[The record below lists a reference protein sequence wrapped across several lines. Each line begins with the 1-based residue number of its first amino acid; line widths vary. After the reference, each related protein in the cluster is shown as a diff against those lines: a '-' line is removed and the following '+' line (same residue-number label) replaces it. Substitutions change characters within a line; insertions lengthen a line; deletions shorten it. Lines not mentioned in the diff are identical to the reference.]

1 MSNRQIGTIV
11 LVIAMFIVAI
21 SVLFTNNLARS
32 LQAEEQKN
40 MSVWADA
47 TQQLIVAEND
57 ADIDFY
63 MSIIEKNTTIPV
75 YICDAEGKVLASRN
89 VGGKDLST
97 FHTASADRKNFQLS
111 TEKHH
116 GPLELK
122 IDESTTQYIYWDD
135 SRLLTQLRYVPY
147 AQFALIFIFIA
158 IAVITMLTGQRSEE
172 NLLWVGLSKETAHQ
186 LGTPISS
193 LNAWQQLLAE
203 AYPNDE
209 YVPQMKRDIDRLQMI
224 ADRFQKIG
232 SEPELKEMNL
242 IPVVE
247 DVVTYMRS
255 RISSRITIDDSS
267 LQGVSRNVYLNAPL
281 LKWVI
286 ENLLKNAVDA
296 ISGEGTISL
305 QIHENEHDV
314 MLDIADN
321 GKGIDIKTQR
331 HIFEP
336 GFTSK
341 ERGWGL
347 GLPLAKRIVE
357 QYHGGK
363 LLLKHSQPGV
373 GTTFRIVLEK
383 TENG

>member
-1 MSNRQIGTIV
+1 MSNRQIASIV

-21 SVLFTNNLARS
+21 SVLFTNNLARN

-40 MSVWADA
+40 MAIWAEA
-47 TQQLIVAEND
+47 TQQLILADEN
-57 ADIDFY
+57 ADIDFVT
-63 MSIIEKNTTIPV
+63 SIIEKNTTIPV
-75 YICDAEGKVLASRN
+75 YICDEEGNILASRN
-89 VGGKDLST
+89 VKPKANNQKLTAKD
-97 FHTASADRKNFQLS
+97 
-111 TEKHH
+111 HH
-116 GPLELK
+116 GPIELK

-135 SRLLTQLRYVPY
+135 SRLLTRLRYVPY

-172 NLLWVGLSKETAHQ
+172 NRLWVGLSKETAHQ

-193 LNAWQQLLAE
+193 LNAWQQLLADQ
-203 AYPNDE
+203 YPNDE
-209 YVPQMKRDIDRLQMI
+209 YVPQMKRDIERLQMI

-232 SEPELKEMNL
+232 SEPDLQETDL

-247 DVVTYMRS
+247 DAVGYMRG
-255 RISSRITIDDSS
+255 RTSSRITIDDSC
-267 LQGVSRNVYLNAPL
+267 LQGVQRIVLLNTPL

-296 ISGEGTISL
+296 ISGNGSITF
-305 QIHENEHDV
+305 QIHENEHEVILDV
-314 MLDIADN
+314 TDT
-321 GKGIDIKTQR
+321 GKGIDNKTQR
-331 HIFEP
+331 RIFEP

-341 ERGWGL
+341 DRGWGL

-363 LLLKHSQPGV
+363 LILKSSQPGV
-373 GTTFRIVLEK
+373 GTTFRIVLK
-383 TENG
+383 KPENS

>member
-40 MSVWADA
+40 MSIWADA
-47 TQQLIVAEND
+47 TRQIIFADDD
-57 ADIDFY
+57 ADIDFSS
-63 MSIIEKNTTIPV
+63 SIIEKNTTIPV
-75 YICDAEGKVLASRN
+75 YICDKEGNVIASRN
-89 VGGKDLST
+89 ADEKKLSI
-97 FHTASADRKNFQLS
+97 ANYQLS
-111 TEKHH
+111 TDKHH
-116 GPLELK
+116 GPIELK
-122 IDESTTQYIYWDD
+122 IDETTTQYIYWDD
-135 SRLLTQLRYVPY
+135 SSLITRLRYVPY

-172 NLLWVGLSKETAHQ
+172 NRLWVGLSKETAHQ

-193 LNAWQQLLAE
+193 LNAWQQLLADE
-203 AYPNDE
+203 YPADE
-209 YVPQMKRDIDRLQMI
+209 YVAKMKGDIDRLQMI

-232 SEPELKEMNL
+232 SEPTLKPENL
-242 IPVVE
+242 IPVVQNA
-247 DVVTYMRS
+247 VSYMRA
-255 RISSRITIDDSS
+255 RISNRITIDDTCLS
-267 LQGVSRNVYLNAPL
+267 GVERVVMINAPL
-281 LKWVI
+281 LQWVI

-296 ISGEGTISL
+296 ISGNGMITL
-305 QIHENEHDV
+305 RLLENEHEV
-314 MLDIADN
+314 SLDITDT
-321 GKGIDIKTQR
+321 GKGIDNKAQR
-331 HIFEP
+331 RIFEP

-373 GTTFRIVLEK
+373 GTTFRIVLK
-383 TENG
+383 KPVNG

>member
-1 MSNRQIGTIV
+1 MTNRRIGTIV

-32 LQAEEQKN
+32 LQIEEQKN
-40 MSVWADA
+40 MAIWAE
-47 TQQLIVAEND
+47 TERQLIMADDD

-75 YICDAEGKVLASRN
+75 FICDAEGKVLASRN
-89 VGGKDLST
+89 VEDKKLSNV
-97 FHTASADRKNFQLS
+97 HYQLS
-111 TEKHH
+111 TDKYH
-116 GPLELK
+116 GPIELK
-122 IDESTTQYIYWDD
+122 IDEVTTQYIYWND
-135 SRLLTQLRYVPY
+135 SNLLTRLRYVPY

-158 IAVITMLTGQRSEE
+158 IAVIMMLTAQRSEQ
-172 NLLWVGLSKETAHQ
+172 NRLWVGLSKETAHQ

-193 LNAWQQLLAE
+193 LNAWQQLLTE
-203 AYPNDE
+203 KYPNDE

-232 SEPELKEMNL
+232 SEPDLQEADL

-247 DVVTYMRS
+247 DAVAYMRA
-255 RISSRITIDDSS
+255 RASSHITIDDQS
-267 LQGVSRNVYLNAPL
+267 LQGVSRVVLLNAPL

-286 ENLLKNAVDA
+286 ENLLKNSVDA
-296 ISGEGTISL
+296 ISDKGTITF

-314 MLDIADN
+314 MLDITDT
-321 GKGIDIKTQR
+321 GKGIDNKTQR
-331 HIFEP
+331 RIFEP

-341 ERGWGL
+341 DRGWGL
-347 GLPLAKRIVE
+347 GLPLAKRVIE

-363 LLLKHSQPGV
+363 LLLKHSQVGV
-373 GTTFRIVLEK
+373 GTTFRIVLK
-383 TENG
+383 KPENG